1 MGGSGGFPGGIWGFT
16 GGSGGFPGGGRLHA
30 GQQGLSGGPPGVPC
44 LSPLRDGCPQSTPGT
59 PKGPAPPRGAQGQ
72 AGVVGG
78 GGGWA
83 AGQGHCRVPR
93 GTQGAAMWQ
102 WETPKGKDPAG
113 GGGRYWGGG
122 GGLPAAP
129 CGGSWGCPGRGDGDR
144 WHVLTAGLRKANP
157 AQLPAESPK
166 NPSWPQKGMGGPK
179 RGWGDPSLLHPSRAG
194 GQSHPQTP
202 SRPPMTSP

>member
-78 GGGWA
+78 GGGVGSR
-83 AGQGHCRVPR
+83 AGTLPCPPWDPGCSHVAV
-93 GTQGAAMWQ
+93 GD
-102 WETPKGKDPAG
+102 PKGQRPCGWG
-113 GGGRYWGGG
+113 GEVLGGG
-122 GGLPAAP
+122 GGGCRLLPAVGPGAAP
-129 CGGSWGCPGRGDGDR
+129 AVGTVTGGTSSPQACERPIQPSFRLN
-144 WHVLTAGLRKANP
+144 HPKT
-157 AQLPAESPK
+157 LP
-166 NPSWPQKGMGGPK
+166 GPK
-179 RGWGDPSLLHPSRAG
+179 RGWGDPRGDGGTQAYFIPAGQEASLIPKPLPD
-194 GQSHPQTP
+194 
-202 SRPPMTSP
+202 PP